1 MTEHRQDT
9 TDTPQKC
16 HQDTTTTETLFRDH
30 RDTSTDTIRTNATNS
45 RKACKGRLPKSCC
58 QLPNEYMQV
67 YCGRYMGATGDR
79 LLKRHLQVDICR
91 CRVADVKT
99 QVGINFLKST
109 YNIFS
114 KFLVGRQ
121 GSVDWC
127 PRNATLTKRR
137 SSCIEIKLQC
147 GFVPCQPSPTK
158 CVSIVKSCGW
168 NCEVACL
175 LNSFDQMRVCHRES
189 C

>member
-1 MTEHRQDT
+1 MTGETAWSKKCHSFDTTKTPPEHRQNTTETTPKHEQNTQEMTEHRQDT

-30 RDTSTDTIRTNATNS
+30 QDTSTDTIRTNATNS

-67 YCGRYMGATGDR
+67 YGGRYIGATGDR

-121 GSVDWC
+121 GSVD
-127 PRNATLTKRR
+127 
-137 SSCIEIKLQC
+137 
-147 GFVPCQPSPTK
+147 
-158 CVSIVKSCGW
+158 
-168 NCEVACL
+168 
-175 LNSFDQMRVCHRES
+175 
-189 C
+189 